1 MGRPSLAAQRRP
13 QLLQAYAEC
22 LVRYGVVGTTLDRV
36 AKQAGVTRGLV
47 RHYLGNREE
56 VIRALGDWARDGFLE
71 WFDEISNRH
80 PQDDAEGALLEM
92 WVVEQPP
99 QLVAVLDALF
109 AEAGRDPYIAE
120 VLRSVY
126 EAFFRWT
133 VGRLTLGFPGAAPAA
148 RRQVALALMSLG
160 WADTGFE
167 VIGFRPT
174 RGREYRAIAERLLDS
189 LR

>member
-1 MGRPSLAAQRRP
+1 MGRPSLAAERRP

-22 LVRYGVVGTTLDRV
+22 LVRYGVEGTTLDRV

-47 RHYLGNREE
+47 RHYLGNREQ
-56 VIRALGDWARDGFLE
+56 VIRALGGWAREGYLA
-71 WFDEISNRH
+71 WLTEISSRH
-80 PQDDAEGALLEM
+80 AEDDAKAVLLEM
-92 WVVEQPP
+92 WVHEHPA

-109 AEAGRDPYIAE
+109 AEAGKDAAIAE

-126 EAFFRWT
+126 EAFFHWT
-133 VGRLTLGFPGAAPAA
+133 VERLTRGFPDADPAA
-148 RRQVALALMSLG
+148 RRQVALALMSFG
-160 WADTGFE
+160 WADTGFQ

-174 RGREYRAIAERLLDS
+174 RGREYRAVAERLLDS